1 MSRLARGWFGVLA
14 GLLAFAA
21 ARAAAPG
28 EIRLP
33 DYEQFELDN
42 GAQVA
47 LMPRRDIPLVAMSVR
62 IRGGSLADAPGREGA
77 AALLAELMQKGAG
90 PRTAA
95 QFAGAIEG
103 AGGALAIGA
112 GTEDVALSA
121 SFLARDLDLMLELVG
136 DALLEPR
143 LEAVEFEKART
154 LAIQSVVAAKD
165 ADPSALIGE
174 YGRAW
179 LFPGHPYGRPTDGSE
194 SSLAAVTLD
203 DVRRLYAATVRGDRL
218 VVAVVGDFDPKALRR
233 DLQSVFGD
241 LARAPD
247 GPRPVGSP
255 PPIEGRRVLLIDKPG
270 ATQTYF
276 WLGNV
281 GASRTDPDRTA
292 QTVVN
297 TVFGGRFTSML
308 NTALRIESGLTYG
321 AGSSFDRMTQP
332 GAFSMAS
339 FTGTGTTVQAI
350 DLALATL
357 DRLHA
362 DGLDAP
368 TLESAQAYILGQF
381 PPTLQTNGQLAARL
395 ADLLFH
401 GLGSADVDQFAARVV
416 AVDGAAARKTIERV
430 FPRSGDLAVVLI
442 GDAGRIRD
450 SVRKYGPVTEMRI
463 SDPRFAPQ

>member
-1 MSRLARGWFGVLA
+1 MSGPARGLLAVLA
-14 GLLAFAA
+14 GLVAFGV

-33 DYEQFELDN
+33 DYERFELDN

-47 LMPRRDIPLVAMSVR
+47 LMPRRDLPLVAMSVR
-62 IRGGSLADAPGREGA
+62 IRGGSLADAPGREGT

-90 PRTAA
+90 PRSAA
-95 QFAGAIEG
+95 QFAAAIEG
-103 AGGALAIGA
+103 AGGTLAIGA

-121 SFLARDLDLMLELVG
+121 SFLSRDLGLMLELAG

-143 LEAVEFEKART
+143 LEVGEFDKART

-179 LFPGHPYGRPTDGSE
+179 LFPDHPYGRPTDGSE

-203 DVRRLYAATVRGDRL
+203 DVRRLYAETVRGDRL
-218 VVAVVGDFDPKALRR
+218 IVAVVGDFDPGTLRR
-233 DLQSVFGD
+233 DLQRVFGG
-241 LARAPD
+241 LARASE
-247 GPRPVGSP
+247 GPQPVGSP
-255 PPIEGRRVLLIDKPG
+255 PPIEGRRVLLVDKPG

-321 AGSSFDRMTQP
+321 AGSSFDRLTQP
-332 GAFSMAS
+332 GAFSLAS
-339 FTGTGTTVQAI
+339 FTGTDTTVQAI

-362 DGLDAP
+362 DGLDAA
-368 TLESAQAYILGQF
+368 TLGSAQAYILGQF

-401 GLGSADVDQFAARVV
+401 GLGASDVDQLAARVV
-416 AVDGAAARKTIERV
+416 AVDGAAARKSAERV

-442 GDAGRIRD
+442 GDAARIRD

-463 SDPRFAPQ
+463 SDPRFAPR